1 MAIDTSKAFGQ
12 SYMEGF
18 RETFDPQQSPFQ
30 QTGLD
35 LAKSIERVQLLEKQ
49 RQAEMTD
56 MYGRVKMPSGT
67 QMYGNDFAKAKEMTE
82 LLTSEATLE
91 KYAESPETQRQY
103 ALLVN
108 KANQFIADA
117 TAYYNTTYGNGD
129 PKTGTYSGSVSRM
142 AIDGFYEK
150 QGYVDKRKD
159 YDEVFQSLDEVSYTP
174 GTVRIEND
182 QFVFDDKTRGT
193 LSIDDVDFQQIDI
206 FQPQLELSR
215 FTSSAEAYSSV
226 PSINAA
232 PSRSKAKDATMNY
245 LLNDPMRQR
254 SAYNEYQQ
262 KHPDTFNMSY
272 EDAMANLETRNIILE
287 EYADSA
293 ANLWQTRN
301 TGRSN
306 TGGQDTP
313 DELPPIPTATRTDD
327 GMVMITSEGTVG
339 SDNKLQLEKTQ
350 YRRQRVD
357 AIRFARVNN
366 NDMIFLTL
374 SNYNTPVMIDLNSA
388 ADSGD
393 RRRLSEYL
401 DSVYGSGASTEILSR
416 LRAQATASRQ
426 GSTPRPTVSQEQVDQ
441 AVDAAMD
448 IGTYPNVI
456 PNDPPSVPDYENL

>member
-18 RETFDPQQSPFQ
+18 GETFDPQQSPFQ

-35 LAKSIERVQLLEKQ
+35 LARNIERVQLLEKQ

-91 KYAESPETQRQY
+91 KHAESPEMQREY
-103 ALLVN
+103 AALVN

-117 TAYYNTTYGNGD
+117 TAYYKATYGNGD

-142 AIDGFYEK
+142 AIDGFYES
-150 QGYVDKRKD
+150 QGYEDARKD
-159 YDEVFQSLDEVSYTP
+159 YDEVFESLDAVSYNT
-174 GTVRIEND
+174 GSLRIEGND
-182 QFVFDDKTRGT
+182 FVFDDDMGT
-193 LSIDDVDFQQIDI
+193 SSISDVNFQNIDV
-206 FQPQLELSR
+206 FQPQLQQSR
-215 FTSSAEAYSSV
+215 FTSSAEAFSKLPGV
-226 PSINAA
+226 KGAK
-232 PSRSKAKDATMNY
+232 SRSQAKEASMAYLQSDAIRER
-245 LLNDPMRQR
+245 D
-254 SAYNEYQQ
+254 AYNEYKQID
-262 KHPDTFNMSY
+262 PEVATFEVAMTDAATREKILESY
-272 EDAMANLETRNIILE
+272 ADAMA
-287 EYADSA
+287 
-293 ANLWQTRN
+293 ANWKAPKLN
-301 TGRSN
+301 T
-306 TGGQDTP
+306 TP
-313 DELPPIPTATRTDD
+313 DTEEEIPPIPTATRADN
-327 GMVMITSEGTVG
+327 GMVMVTSEGTVG
-339 SDNKLQLEKTQ
+339 SANKLQLAKTT
-350 YRRQRVD
+350 YSRQRVD

-374 SNYNTPVMIDLNSA
+374 SNYSTPVMIDLNSD
-388 ADSGD
+388 ADSED

-426 GSTPRPTVSQEQVDQ
+426 RSTPRPTASQAQVDQ

-448 IGTYPNVI
+448 LGNSPVVTPDEN
-456 PNDPPSVPDYENL
+456 PSEPDYRNL